1 MNFFAK
7 TKGAVSIFLVI
18 ILVPMLTVSSIMV
31 DSSRIKLGKAMA
43 ESAAD
48 LTLNTALT
56 NYDSLLKEVY
66 GLFAMSQN
74 EEDLTA
80 NLEEYFKK
88 SIMAS
93 KLSEE
98 AAEGFTDEIMASL
111 KSRFFDDKPDADFSD
126 FMKINFSNFQ
136 AEKIENSQLSNPSV
150 LKREIV
156 EFMKYRAPIS
166 MGLGFIQSIKS
177 FNNIE
182 KKNDVVDKKTKY
194 YDKQSDVMK
203 KCKDLYDDIKSF
215 LGTNLESGVDVGI
228 TNKFIEDLHDKLNSA
243 NAKYKEFNE
252 TLVKDVYIDPPSL
265 TKPRYEI
272 TYRDGDYTVKKD
284 GSETVYS
291 VGTFESVDS
300 LDDSFQNYVDYIN
313 DMSQFVNQMYA
324 TDLSNLYTV
333 QFVRQYSKYGDL
345 VYNMDLYF
353 WKLMVAKSREAEDGE
368 EADEESDEEADDFD
382 PKETSQYRQYDDIM
396 KKAVGIT
403 INVNRAYNSFRE
415 DLVGKANTLNSN
427 LNTFGTDLE
436 NRSTAIDM
444 AISALEDAMS
454 DADGLINEINELE
467 AKKANWGD
475 ALSKCPQGDEF
486 TTNTKAEYDNVSELF
501 NKEEITTLKNRL
513 EQIKIV
519 LDDVYPHIDDYKY
532 GSKKL
537 YDIKSLNN
545 MKQAVSVKTS
555 DAYSGKTIGEP
566 PIVKTDLDGFQEDI
580 FEANYTAGAFNG
592 RGRDNIN
599 FREAP
604 PKFFEYLDANFSKA
618 EEDESKKED
627 FNDATNSVASNASA
641 DVQKAVEGNSSTS
654 FEFKK
659 EALNLPSGDA
669 GTLKPGNTNIGQ
681 NDDSDS
687 LKNDG
692 SKKAL
697 EDNGSFITEMFSGFS
712 DLIRDFS
719 IGMRDNLY
727 VTEYGLKMFS
737 YDTFEN
743 EIRYKTESDPE
754 KKDSLSDMKTL
765 NGNPLTEEQKTK
777 AITMTTEP
785 INAEKNSA
793 YGAEVEYIIFG
804 LENAND
810 NVTAAYASIFGI
822 RFVLNSIFAF
832 TDSEIRTTSLSIAT
846 PISAATLGVI
856 PVPLIQ
862 AVIQISIALAETAY
876 DLLRLREGMPIP
888 IYKNKESWVMKPS
901 SIVTE
906 ITDAA
911 VGEAVNLAKKATH
924 SAIDRTANYVQGL
937 LDKTDEEL
945 TRLATDEMNNLGASL
960 ESAFTAILDDAIG
973 GVVIQASEAC
983 RQAVEIANASAEDAI
998 SKVEEVKA
1006 RLETSLNQ
1014 YVAAETTPELKE
1026 VKQIAKDYILN
1037 ESNYVNDL
1045 IREMQN
1051 KANNSLEQVQLNLQD
1066 LTSTISEAVSDKIT
1080 TNAENLFNKYKDQ
1093 AINSVKESV
1102 TSGQTALKE
1111 SIDNAF
1117 GKFGNS
1123 SSGGLAGIDAGNPAS
1138 SIFSFKY
1145 SDYLKLFLFIGTNVS
1160 NGDGVIKRMADVIQ
1174 VNMAQKLGHPVG
1186 EGFLMCKAYTYARIS
1201 AEIEVKPLL
1210 ITIPLIAETIKNDQT
1225 DTRWY
1230 KFEYSGI
1237 RGY

>member
-43 ESAAD
+43 ESAGD

-80 NLEEYFKK
+80 NLEAYFKK
-88 SIMAS
+88 TIMAS
-93 KLSEE
+93 KLSEGE
-98 AAEGFTDEIMASL
+98 AEGFTDEIMASL
-111 KSRFFDDKPDADFSD
+111 KSRFFEDKPDGDFSD
-126 FMKINFSNFQ
+126 FMKVNFSNFQ

-182 KKNDVVDKKTKY
+182 KKNDVVDRKTKY
-194 YDKQSDVMK
+194 YDQQSDVMK
-203 KCKDLYDDIKSF
+203 KCKDLFEDIMKF
-215 LGTNLESGVDVGI
+215 LDTNKDASGKELGI
-228 TNKFIEDLHDKLNSA
+228 TNKFIEDLDGILNNA
-243 NAKYKEFNE
+243 NATYKDFNK
-252 TLVKDVYIDPPSL
+252 TLIKDVYENNPELEQP
-265 TKPRYEI
+265 KHNI
-272 TYRDGDYTVKKD
+272 TGSDGSYTVTNASNGNKAD
-284 GSETVYS
+284 YDPGTLDEDALINNFNSYLRHINETNIILIDAIYNN
-291 VGTFESVDS
+291 SVDK
-300 LDDSFQNYVDYIN
+300 L
-313 DMSQFVNQMYA
+313 YA
-324 TDLSNLYTV
+324 T
-333 QFVRQYSKYGDL
+333 QCVRQYNDSRYSDYI
-345 VYNMDLYF
+345 YNLDMNF
-353 WKLMVAKSREAEDGE
+353 WKLMNLRGE
-368 EADEESDEEADDFD
+368 ENPEYEYKYDADEYEEYVQAMDRAVKVFEKVDSCYQSYKSSRSNSLTD
-382 PKETSQYRQYDDIM
+382 
-396 KKAVGIT
+396 KA
-403 INVNRAYNSFRE
+403 A
-415 DLVGKANTLNSN
+415 K
-427 LNTFGTDLE
+427 LNTDVGNFASDLQ
-436 NRSTAIDM
+436 NRRTALVMAID
-444 AISALEDAMS
+444 ALEDAIR
-454 DADGLINEINELE
+454 DADDLVDEINELE
-467 AKKANWGD
+467 EKKARWGT
-475 ALSKCPQGDEF
+475 ALDKCPEGDEF
-486 TTNTKAEYDNVSELF
+486 TTNTQAEFDNVSELF
-501 NKEEITTLKNRL
+501 NVEEITALKGRL
-513 EQIKIV
+513 EQIKNV
-519 LDDVYPHIDDYKY
+519 LDELYPHIEEYKY

-537 YDIKSLNN
+537 YDITDRNGLRSAISTRQLESHPGVTLDKPS
-545 MKQAVSVKTS
+545 
-555 DAYSGKTIGEP
+555 
-566 PIVKTDLDGFQEDI
+566 IVNTNLEKFQQEI
-580 FEANYTAGAFNG
+580 FDANYTVGGFNG
-592 RGRDNIN
+592 IGRENIN
-599 FREAP
+599 FRETP
-604 PKFFEYLDANFSKA
+604 PKFFEYLYDKFYNA
-618 EEDESKKED
+618 EEDEDKKED
-627 FNDATNSVASNASA
+627 FNDATNKIADNAKK
-641 DVQKAVEGNSSTS
+641 DVEAAATGNSSTNFS
-654 FEFKK
+654 FSTED
-659 EALNLPSGDA
+659 LNLPSGEELTPDS
-669 GTLKPGNTNIGQ
+669 GNISIGQ
-681 NDDSDS
+681 NGDSDS
-687 LKNDG
+687 LENDG

-697 EDNGSFITEMFSGFS
+697 EDNGSFISNMFGNFS
-712 DLIRDFS
+712 SIIADFS
-719 IGMRDNLY
+719 IGLRDNLY

-743 EIRYKTESDPE
+743 EIRYNMSSLDA
-754 KKDSLSDMKTL
+754 KDSLSKMIGL
-765 NGNPLTEEQKTK
+765 NSNPLTEAEKAK
-777 AITMTTEP
+777 AITLTTEP
-785 INAEKNSA
+785 INAEKNAA

-804 LENAND
+804 LEDASS
-810 NVTAAYASIFGI
+810 NVGAAYASIFGI

-832 TDSEIRTTSLSIAT
+832 TDAEIRTTSLSIAT

-862 AVIQISIALAETAY
+862 AVIQIAIALAETAY

-901 SIVTE
+901 SIVNE
-906 ITDAA
+906 IADAA
-911 VGEAVNLAKKATH
+911 VNEAVNLAKDATNA
-924 SAIDRTANYVQGL
+924 AIDKTANYVQGL

-945 TRLATDEMNNLGASL
+945 TNLATDEINNLGASL

-983 RQAVEIANASAEDAI
+983 RQAVEMANAAGEDAI
-998 SKVEEVKA
+998 SKVDEVKA
-1006 RLETSLNQ
+1006 RLEASLNQ

-1026 VKQIAKDYILN
+1026 AKQIAKDYILN

-1045 IREMQN
+1045 ISEMQN
-1051 KANNSLEQVQLNLQD
+1051 KANNSLEQMQLNLQD
-1066 LTSTISEAVSDKIT
+1066 LTSTISRRIATKIT
-1080 TNAENLFNKYKDQ
+1080 TTGGNLFNKYKDE
-1093 AINSVKESV
+1093 AISNIKDSISE
-1102 TSGQTALKE
+1102 GQTKLKE
-1111 SIDNAF
+1111 NIDNAF

-1123 SSGGLAGIDAGNPAS
+1123 SGGGLAGIDAGNPAS

-1174 VNMAQKLGHPVG
+1174 VNTAQKLGHPVG
-1186 EGFLMCKAYTYARIS
+1186 EGFLMSKAYTYARIS

>member
-43 ESAAD
+43 ESVGD

-93 KLSEE
+93 KLSEQ

-111 KSRFFDDKPDADFSD
+111 KSRFFDDEPNADFSD

-194 YDKQSDVMK
+194 YDQQSDVMK
-203 KCKDLYDDIKSF
+203 KCKDLFEDIMKF
-215 LGTNLESGVDVGI
+215 LNTNKDASGKELGI
-228 TNKFIEDLHDKLNSA
+228 TNKFIEDLDDILNNA
-243 NAKYKEFNE
+243 NATYKDFNK
-252 TLVKDVYIDPPSL
+252 TLIKDVYENNPELEQP
-265 TKPRYEI
+265 KHNI
-272 TYRDGDYTVKKD
+272 TGSDGSYTVINASNGNKANYDPGDLDEDDLIDNFNNYLRYINELNGLIDEIHTK
-284 GSETVYS
+284 
-291 VGTFESVDS
+291 SVDK
-300 LDDSFQNYVDYIN
+300 F
-313 DMSQFVNQMYA
+313 YA
-324 TDLSNLYTV
+324 T
-333 QFVRQYSKYGDL
+333 QCVRQYNDSGYSDYI
-345 VYNMDLYF
+345 YNLDMNF
-353 WKLMVAKSREAEDGE
+353 WKLMNLRGE
-368 EADEESDEEADDFD
+368 ENPEYEYKYDADEYEEYV
-382 PKETSQYRQYDDIM
+382 EIM
-396 KKAVGIT
+396 DKAVK
-403 INVNRAYNSFRE
+403 VFEKVDSCYQSYKSNSANNLTLKAE
-415 DLVGKANTLNSN
+415 KLNTDVGNFASN
-427 LNTFGTDLE
+427 LQ
-436 NRSTAIDM
+436 NRRTTLVM
-444 AISALEDAMS
+444 AVDALEDAIR
-454 DADGLINEINELE
+454 DADDLINEINELE
-467 AKKANWGD
+467 EKRERWGT
-475 ALSKCPQGDEF
+475 ALDKCPEGDEF
-486 TTNTKAEYDNVSELF
+486 TTNTQAEYENELDLF
-501 NKEEITTLKNRL
+501 NKEEITALKSRL
-513 EQIKIV
+513 EQIKNV
-519 LDDVYPHIDDYKY
+519 LDDLHPHIEEYKY

-537 YDIKSLNN
+537 YEITDRNGLRSALSVRESNGIKVNKPSIINTNLDTFE
-545 MKQAVSVKTS
+545 KE
-555 DAYSGKTIGEP
+555 IF
-566 PIVKTDLDGFQEDI
+566 DL
-580 FEANYTAGAFNG
+580 NYTVGAFNG
-592 RGRDNIN
+592 KGRENIN
-599 FREAP
+599 FREEP
-604 PKFFEYLDANFSKA
+604 PEFFEYLYDKFYGAV
-618 EEDESKKED
+618 EDDEKKED
-627 FNDATNSVASNASA
+627 FNDATNSIADNAKK
-641 DVQKAVEGNSSTS
+641 DVEAAATGNSSTNFS
-654 FEFKK
+654 FSTED
-659 EALNLPSGDA
+659 LNLPSGDA
-669 GTLKPGNTNIGQ
+669 LAPDSGNISIGQ

-687 LKNDG
+687 LDNDG

-697 EDNGSFITEMFSGFS
+697 EDNSSFISNMFGNFS
-712 DLIRDFS
+712 SILADFG
-719 IGMRDNLY
+719 IGLRDNLY

-743 EIRYKTESDPE
+743 EIRYNMASLDA
-754 KKDSLSDMKTL
+754 KDSLSKMMGL
-765 NGNPLTEEQKTK
+765 NSNPLSEAEKAK
-777 AITMTTEP
+777 AITLTTEP
-785 INAEKNSA
+785 INAEKNAA

-804 LENAND
+804 LEDASS
-810 NVTAAYASIFGI
+810 NVGAAYASIFGI

-862 AVIQISIALAETAY
+862 AVIQIAIALAETAY

-901 SIVTE
+901 SIVNE
-906 ITDAA
+906 IADAA
-911 VGEAVNLAKKATH
+911 VNEAVNLAKDATNA
-924 SAIDRTANYVQGL
+924 AIDKTANYVQGL

-945 TRLATDEMNNLGASL
+945 TNLATDEIDNLGASL
-960 ESAFTAILDDAIG
+960 NSAFTAILDDAIG

-983 RQAVEIANASAEDAI
+983 RQAVEMANAAGEDAI

-1014 YVAAETTPELKE
+1014 YIAAETSPELKE
-1026 VKQIAKDYILN
+1026 AKQIAKDYILN
-1037 ESNYVNDL
+1037 ESDYVNKL
-1045 IREMQN
+1045 IEEMQN
-1051 KANNSLEQVQLNLQD
+1051 KANNSLEQVQTNLKN
-1066 LTSTISEAVSDKIT
+1066 LTSDISDTISFRIT
-1080 TNAENLFNKYKDQ
+1080 SNLSSLYNKYKDQ

-1102 TSGQTALKE
+1102 TRGQTALKE

-1145 SDYLKLFLFIGTNVS
+1145 SDYLKLFLFIGANFS
-1160 NGDGVIKRMADVIQ
+1160 NSDAVIKRMADVIQ
-1174 VNMAQKLGHPVG
+1174 VNTAQKLGHPVG
-1186 EGFLMCKAYTYARIS
+1186 EAFLMSKAYTYARVS

>member
-43 ESAAD
+43 ESAGD

-80 NLEEYFKK
+80 NLEAYFKK

-93 KLSEE
+93 KLSEGE
-98 AAEGFTDEIMASL
+98 AEGFTDEIMASL
-111 KSRFFDDKPDADFSD
+111 KSRFFEDKPDGDFSD

-215 LGTNLESGVDVGI
+215 LKTNYDESGVDVGI
-228 TNKFIEDLHDKLNSA
+228 NNKFIEDLHDKLNNA
-243 NAKYKEFNE
+243 NAKYKDFNE

-272 TYRDGDYTVKKD
+272 TYRDGNYTVKKD
-284 GSETVYS
+284 DRETVYS

-300 LDDSFQNYVDYIN
+300 LDDTFQNYVDYIN

-324 TDLSNLYTV
+324 TDLSRLYTV

-353 WKLMVAKSREAEDGE
+353 WKLMVKMSRE
-368 EADEESDEEADDFD
+368 SDDDDFD
-382 PKETSQYRQYDDIM
+382 PKETSQYRQYDNIM

-403 INVNRAYNSFRE
+403 INVNRAYDSFRE
-415 DLVGKANTLNSN
+415 DLVGKANTLNNN

-436 NRSTAIDM
+436 NRSTAIGR
-444 AISALEDAMS
+444 AISALQDAMS
-454 DADGLINEINELE
+454 DADRLINEINELE
-467 AKKANWGD
+467 AKRANWGD
-475 ALSKCPQGDEF
+475 SLSRCPAGDEF

-501 NKEEITTLKNRL
+501 NKEEITELKNRL
-513 EQIKIV
+513 EQIKNV
-519 LDDVYPHIDDYKY
+519 LEDVHPHIDDYKY
-532 GSKKL
+532 GSKQL
-537 YDIKSLNN
+537 YNIKSLNN

-555 DAYSGKTIGEP
+555 DAYPEKTIGEP

-599 FREAP
+599 FRDAP

-641 DVQKAVEGNSSTS
+641 DVQNAVEGNSSTS

-712 DLIRDFS
+712 DLIRDFG
-719 IGMRDNLY
+719 INMRDNLY

-743 EIRYKTESDPE
+743 EIRYNMASLDA
-754 KKDSLSDMKTL
+754 KDSLSKMMGL
-765 NGNPLTEEQKTK
+765 NANPLTEEQKAK
-777 AITMTTEP
+777 ATTMTTEP
-785 INAEKNSA
+785 INAEKNAA

-862 AVIQISIALAETAY
+862 AVIQIAIALAETAY

-901 SIVTE
+901 SIVNE
-906 ITDAA
+906 IADAA
-911 VGEAVNLAKKATH
+911 VNEAVNLAKKATH

-945 TRLATDEMNNLGASL
+945 TNLATDEINNLGASL

-983 RQAVEIANASAEDAI
+983 RQAVEIANAAGEDAI
-998 SKVEEVKA
+998 SKVDEVKA
-1006 RLETSLNQ
+1006 RLEASLNQ

-1026 VKQIAKDYILN
+1026 AKQIAKDYILN

-1051 KANNSLEQVQLNLQD
+1051 KANNSLEQVQLNLKT
-1066 LTSTISEAVSDKIT
+1066 LTTDISDNISFKIT
-1080 TNAENLFNKYKDQ
+1080 SDLENLFNKYKTQ
-1093 AINSVKESV
+1093 AVESVKESV
-1102 TSGQTALKE
+1102 TKGQTALKE

-1145 SDYLKLFLFIGTNVS
+1145 SDYLKLFLFIGTNVN
-1160 NGDGVIKRMADVIQ
+1160 NGDGVIRRMADVIQ
-1174 VNMAQKLGHPVG
+1174 VNTAQKLGHPVG
-1186 EGFLMCKAYTYARIS
+1186 ESFLMSKAYTYARIS